1 MSNWLGLREDQRM
14 GRDLSAEITH
24 WLTLND
30 CGSEFIRE
38 EAVHPTEMYRLQKRF
53 ANEFPPT
60 EVRWRHRV
68 FR

>member
-24 WLTLND
+24 WLND
-30 CGSEFIRE
+30 CGSELIRE
-38 EAVHPTEMYRLQKRF
+38 GAVHPTEMYRLHKRF
-53 ANEFPPT
+53 ANKFAPT
-60 EVRWRHRV
+60 EVRCCHRV